1 VISDSAKRE
10 EGSKRTLLGI
20 LAAAATVSL
29 PSNSALASD
38 EADVTLIAH
47 EWADTFGN
55 GGFSKSNSPCTED
68 AVVIDDLPP
77 HVWQG
82 PGACSKWYK
91 AFLAWAARADVTHAT
106 ITLGA
111 TSHLE
116 INSGYT
122 YLVAPVSLSFLKGSK
137 PGKDLGIV
145 TMSLRKADT
154 GWRISGLSWAD
165 Q

>member
-1 VISDSAKRE
+1 VISDCTRRE
-10 EGSKRTLLGI
+10 GGRKRTLLGI
-20 LAAAATVSL
+20 LAAVAIVTL
-29 PSNSALASD
+29 PSISALASD
-38 EADVTLIAH
+38 EADVMLIAH

-55 GGFSKSNSPCTED
+55 GGFSKSNSPCTDD

-82 PGACSKWYK
+82 PGACSRWYK
-91 AFLAWAARADVTHAT
+91 AVLAWAATTDVTHAT

-122 YLVAPVSLSFLKGSK
+122 YLVAPVTLSFLKEGK

-145 TMSLRKADT
+145 TMSLRKADS

>member
-1 VISDSAKRE
+1 VKTDSTRRE
-10 EGSKRTLLGI
+10 EGRKRTLQSI
-20 LAAAATVSL
+20 LAAVVLAAL
-29 PSNSALASD
+29 PSISALASD
-38 EADVTLIAH
+38 EADVMLIAR

-55 GGFSKSNSPCTED
+55 DGFSKSNAPCTDD

-82 PGACSKWYK
+82 PGACSKWYQ
-91 AFLAWAARADVTHAT
+91 AVQAWAATANVTHAT

-122 YLVAPVSLSFLKGSK
+122 YLVAPVTLSFLKGGK

-145 TMSLRKADT
+145 TMSLRKADS